1 MKLFFFLLVV
11 LATLA
16 SASSCTLSTRHE
28 AAAAKTYDSICTA
41 EPPLYAAFVVVA
53 TAREVSARTLARAE
67 LLHGN
72 MGSLCAQRPTNVF
85 AALAT
90 LSSAYAQFLALNA
103 QLGR

>member
-1 MKLFFFLLVV
+1 MKAFFLLLCL

-16 SASSCTLSTRHE
+16 SCTLSTRHE

-53 TAREVSARTLARAE
+53 TAREMSARTLARAE
-67 LLHGN
+67 LLHSNVGT
-72 MGSLCAQRPTNVF
+72 MCAQRPTNLFVGL
-85 AALAT
+85 AA

-103 QLGR
+103 QLGK